1 MRMPA
6 LTKLVVIDRD
16 GILSQDPEA
25 YVRGSE
31 DWQPIPGALEAVARL
46 NQSGWHVVIA
56 TNQSGIGRG
65 LFDVMSFNAFNARM
79 LKSLAEVG
87 ARVDAIFFCPHAPED
102 GCDCRKPAP
111 GLFLEIGKRLG
122 VPLAQVL
129 AAGDSVRDAQAA
141 AAAGCSPHLILSGQS
156 SAYREGG
163 LPEGLPPGTRAHAD
177 LQAFADWVLA
187 QEPPT

>member
-6 LTKLVVIDRD
+6 STKLLVIDRD
-16 GILSQDPEA
+16 GVLSQDPEA
-25 YVRGSE
+25 YVRGPE

-46 NQSGWHVVIA
+46 NQAGWRVVVA
-56 TNQSGIGRG
+56 TNQSGLGRG
-65 LFDVMSFNAFNARM
+65 LFDITSFNAFNARM
-79 LKSLAEVG
+79 IKSLAEAG
-87 ARVDAIFFCPHAPED
+87 ARIDAVFFCPHAPED

-111 GLFLEIGKRLG
+111 GLFFEIGKRLG

-141 AAAGCSPHLILSGQS
+141 AAAGCTPHLILSGQS
-156 SAYREGG
+156 SAYRAGG
-163 LPEGLPPGTRAHAD
+163 LPEGLPSGTRAHAD

-187 QEPPT
+187 QETPI

>member
-1 MRMPA
+1 
-6 LTKLVVIDRD
+6 
-16 GILSQDPEA
+16 
-25 YVRGSE
+25 
-31 DWQPIPGALEAVARL
+31 
-46 NQSGWHVVIA
+46 
-56 TNQSGIGRG
+56 
-65 LFDVMSFNAFNARM
+65 M

-129 AAGDSVRDAQAA
+129 AAGDSVCDAQAA
-141 AAAGCSPHLILSGQS
+141 AAAGCAPHLILSGQS

-163 LPEGLPPGTRAHAD
+163 LPEGLPPGTRVHAD